1 MHKELEQAE
10 ESGRGGDRFLGHL
23 SPGDVVIPRG
33 MMKEEWREFLRN
45 HFDVDT
51 YTVGHKK
58 NSLNPITGLPEFMD
72 AAGQDNG
79 DKGGATGGMNEGG
92 FDGTEGGAD
101 GFSPGAAGKVG
112 GWAGFTQALGDF
124 FGNSSPVQG
133 GTMDQMGT
141 GGGVDATQ
149 MNPLQQAAQQVA
161 PVNYGASVPELNMPM
176 SPDVPDS
183 LPQIGQYYST
193 LAQGNPTAA
202 QNMMERFMRG
212 DSNVYGR

>member
-10 ESGRGGDRFLGHL
+10 DAGRGGDRFLGHL

-33 MMKEEWREFLRN
+33 MMKEEWREFLRK

-58 NSLNPITGLPEFMD
+58 NSLNPITGLPEFAD
-72 AAGQDNG
+72 GVGGGGFNDGPDTGVAATAAAGQEAAAANG
-79 DKGGATGGMNEGG
+79 GWGG
-92 FDGTEGGAD
+92 FM
-101 GFSPGAAGKVG
+101 S
-112 GWAGFTQALGDF
+112 ALGDF

-133 GTMDQMGT
+133 GTMDQTGT

-149 MNPLQQAAQQVA
+149 GMANPLQAAAAQVA
-161 PVNYGASVPELNMPM
+161 PVNYGAAVPELNMP
-176 SPDVPDS
+176 SAPNVPDS
-183 LPQIGQYYST
+183 LPQIGQYYT
-193 LAQGNPTAA
+193 LMNQGNTSAA
-202 QNMMERFMRG
+202 QNMLERFMRG